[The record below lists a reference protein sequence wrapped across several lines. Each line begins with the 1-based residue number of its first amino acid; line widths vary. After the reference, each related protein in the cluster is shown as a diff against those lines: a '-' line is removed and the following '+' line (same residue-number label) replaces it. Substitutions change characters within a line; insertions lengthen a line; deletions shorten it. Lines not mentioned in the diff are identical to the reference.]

1 MKTFFLSMA
10 GAFVAMIL
18 FIVVCVFGLI
28 FVAVS
33 AASSKPVRPHTV
45 VLALDLNTR
54 LPDQAPTSGF
64 AAFAGAPGFTD
75 VLLKLKAA
83 ETDDAVKGVYMR
95 GSLTG
100 IGTSRSEELRSA
112 LKSFRD
118 SGKFVVAHTQGMI
131 GLGGPSA
138 YHSISA
144 AEEIWM
150 QPGTDIMINGV
161 TFETEFLKGLFDKI
175 GLTPQIYALYE
186 YKNAPN
192 SYNETGYTAPHREA
206 LEALATSLWNTALT
220 DIAADRG
227 IEVTALKA
235 LLEAGPKPAEAAVDT
250 KLVDKLGWPED
261 AEEAALERAGK
272 NAELVDIVAYTALPS
287 KGKAKDGMIAVVGG
301 EGAVVTGGGSSDS
314 IFADPPGFAS
324 DVIARAILDAAE
336 NDNVKAIVFRVDS
349 PGGSPT
355 ASDQIWRAVERA
367 QEKGK
372 PVVVSMGS
380 LAASGGYY
388 VSAGADA
395 IVANRS
401 TITGSIGIFGGK
413 FAIDGTFNKIGI
425 TFDAVTVGGE
435 FANAYGVGQ
444 FNQAQEAE
452 VRSMLKRGYDR
463 FVGIVGEG
471 RGMSYDEVHQ
481 VARGRVWSGE
491 QAKDLGLV
499 DEIGGFMT
507 AVAKAQELA
516 GLDTSKP
523 PLLTFYPRRKSGFE
537 ALENLFGVSAETA
550 RAAAVLSTFAGDERT
565 QAILEELAAADAMNS
580 GQAMAVGPR
589 IRER

>member
-10 GAFVAMIL
+10 GAFTAMIL
-18 FIVVCVFGLI
+18 FILVFFFGLM
-28 FVAVS
+28 FLAVS
-33 AASSKPVRPHTV
+33 AASSKPARPANV
-45 VLALDLNTR
+45 VLSLDLNQR
-54 LPDQAPTSGF
+54 FPDQAPTGGF
-64 AAFAGAPGFTD
+64 AAFSGVPGFTD
-75 VLLKLKAA
+75 LLVKIKAA
-83 ETDDAVKGVYMR
+83 ETDDTVKGIYLR
-95 GSLTG
+95 GALTG
-100 IGTSRSEELRSA
+100 IGTSRSEELRAA
-112 LKSFRD
+112 LKSFRE

-192 SYNETGYTAPHREA
+192 SYNETGYTPAHREA

-227 IEVTALKA
+227 MQVDALKTI
-235 LLEAGPKPAEAAVDT
+235 LEAGPKPAEQAAEL

-261 AEEAALERAGK
+261 AAESALERAGK
-272 NAELVDIVAYTALPS
+272 NAELVDLTSYVAPPS
-287 KGKAKDGMIAVVGG
+287 KAKAKDGMIAVVGG
-301 EGAVVTGGGSSDS
+301 EGAVVTGGAESDS
-314 IFADPPGFAS
+314 LFSEPAGFAS
-324 DVIARAILDAAE
+324 DVVARAILDAAE
-336 NDNVKAIVFRVDS
+336 NENVKAIVFRVDS

-413 FAIDGTFNKIGI
+413 FALDGTFNKIGV
-425 TFDAVTVGGE
+425 TFDTVTVGGD
-435 FANAYGVGQ
+435 FTNAYGVGK

-452 VRSMLKRGYDR
+452 VKAMLKRGYDR
-463 FVGIVGEG
+463 FVTLVGEG
-471 RGMSYDEVHQ
+471 RSMSYDEVHE

-491 QAKDLGLV
+491 QAKALGLV

-516 GLDTSKP
+516 GMDPSKA

-537 ALENLFGVSAETA
+537 ALESLFGVSAETA
-550 RAAAVLSTFAGDERT
+550 RAAAVLSTLAGDERT
-565 QAILEELAAADAMNS
+565 QAVLEELAAAQAMNS

-589 IRER
+589 LRER

>member
-18 FIVVCVFGLI
+18 FIVLFFFGLI
-28 FVAVS
+28 FLAIS
-33 AASSKPVRPHTV
+33 AASSQPVRPSNV
-45 VLALDLNTR
+45 VLSLDLNSS
-54 LPDQAPTSGF
+54 LPDQAPASGF
-64 AAFAGAPGFTD
+64 AAFSGVPGFTD
-75 VLLKLKAA
+75 LLLKIQAA
-83 ETDDAVKGVYMR
+83 EHDTAVKGIYLR

-100 IGTSRSEELRSA
+100 IGSSRSEELRAA
-112 LKSFRD
+112 LKSFRN

-138 YHSISA
+138 YYSISA
-144 AEEIWM
+144 ADEIWM
-150 QPGTDIMINGV
+150 QPGTDLMISGV

-192 SYNETGYTAPHREA
+192 SYNETSYTPAHREA
-206 LEALATSLWNTALT
+206 LETLATSMWNTAIA
-220 DIAADRG
+220 DIAEDRG
-227 IEVTALKA
+227 MQPAELKSI
-235 LLEAGPKPAEAAVDT
+235 LESGPKPAEDAE
-250 KLVDKLGWPED
+250 KLRLVDKLGWPED
-261 AEEAALERAGK
+261 AEESVLERAGK
-272 NAELVDIVAYTALPS
+272 HAELVDLAAYTAPPS
-287 KGKAKDGMIAVVGG
+287 KAKAKDGMIAIVGG
-301 EGAVVTGGGSSDS
+301 EGAVVTGGSGSDS
-314 IFADPPGFAS
+314 LFSEPPAFAS
-324 DVIARAILDAAE
+324 DVVARAILDAAD

-372 PVVVSMGS
+372 PVVISMGS

-395 IVANRS
+395 IVANRT

-413 FAIDGTFNKIGI
+413 FALDETFNKIGV
-425 TFDAVTVGGE
+425 TFDTVTVGGD
-435 FANAYGVGQ
+435 FTNAYGVGK

-452 VRSMLKRGYDR
+452 IRAMLKRGYDR
-463 FVGIVGEG
+463 FIGLVGEG
-471 RGMSYDEVHQ
+471 RGMSYDQVHE

-491 QAKDLGLV
+491 QAKERGLV
-499 DEIGGFMT
+499 DEIGGFT
-507 AVAKAQELA
+507 VAITKAQELA
-516 GLDTSKP
+516 GMDTAKP
-523 PLLTFYPRRKSGFE
+523 ALLTYYPRRKSGFE
-537 ALENLFGVSAETA
+537 ALESLFGVSAETA

-565 QAILEELAAADAMNS
+565 QAILEELAAAQAMNS
-580 GQAMAVGPR
+580 GQAMAVSPR